1 MQVHS
6 GTGDKTMG
14 KAVCHAVV
22 MGPVSGS
29 DGHYEFEADEA
40 LFRQPADEIVEAFMH
55 HIHQEGVIKHEF
67 HYELNSAFKNKEKRV
82 VTAIG
87 NLHLDGDDLPFTVMI
102 SVR

>member
-1 MQVHS
+1 
-6 GTGDKTMG
+6 MG

-29 DGHYEFEADEA
+29 DGHYEFEADDE
-40 LFRQPADEIVEAFMH
+40 LFKKPADEIVEAFMQ
-55 HIHQEGVIKHEF
+55 HIHRVGVIKHAF

-87 NLHLDGDDLPFTVMI
+87 HLQLDSDELPFTVMI
-102 SVR
+102 SID